1 MKKSSSKTDLLKVEV
16 KKTSSKSE
24 IKRRDSMKSEKSELK
39 RRDSL
44 KSEKSQSEIIRTSS
58 TKSVPVPQRRESVT
72 SPTGF
77 LAKVTCWQQRIDPE
91 AEVNVNKKKKQRP
104 VSIAGDA
111 DSVSL
116 KQIGNGLK
124 RTPSMGSLTIP
135 ENGVNPQ

>member
-24 IKRRDSMKSEKSELK
+24 LK

-44 KSEKSQSEIIRTSS
+44 KSTSSQSEIKRTSS

>member
-1 MKKSSSKTDLLKVEV
+1 MEI

-24 IKRRDSMKSEKSELK
+24 IKRRDS
-39 RRDSL
+39 L
-44 KSEKSQSEIIRTSS
+44 KSTSSQSEIKRTSS
-58 TKSVPVPQRRESVT
+58 SKSVPQRRESVT

-111 DSVSL
+111 DSIPL
-116 KQIGNGLK
+116 RQLGNGLK
-124 RTPSMGSLTIP
+124 RTPSMGSLSIP
-135 ENGVNPQ
+135 ENGVNSK

>member
-1 MKKSSSKTDLLKVEV
+1 MKKSSSKTELQKVEV

-24 IKRRDSMKSEKSELK
+24 LK

-44 KSEKSQSEIIRTSS
+44 KSTSSQTQSEIKRTSS

-91 AEVNVNKKKKQRP
+91 GEVNLNKKKKQRP

-116 KQIGNGLK
+116 KNIGNGLK
-124 RTPSMGSLTIP
+124 RTPSMSSLSIP
-135 ENGVNPQ
+135 ENGVNRK

>member
-1 MKKSSSKTDLLKVEV
+1 MKKSSSKSDLLKVEV

-24 IKRRDSMKSEKSELK
+24 IE

-44 KSEKSQSEIIRTSS
+44 KSTSSQSEIKRTSS
-58 TKSVPVPQRRESVT
+58 TKSVPQRRESVT

-77 LAKVTCWQQRIDPE
+77 LAKVTCWQQRIDPD
-91 AEVNVNKKKKQRP
+91 AEVNLKKKKQRP
-104 VSIAGDA
+104 ISIAGDA

-135 ENGVNPQ
+135 ENGVNQN